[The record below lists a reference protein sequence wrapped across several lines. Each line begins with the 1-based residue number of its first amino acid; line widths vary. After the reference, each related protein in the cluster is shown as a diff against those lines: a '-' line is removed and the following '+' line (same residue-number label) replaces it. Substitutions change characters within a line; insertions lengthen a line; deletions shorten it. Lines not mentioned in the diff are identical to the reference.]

1 MGQIRDVSV
10 VLNVYKRSD
19 SFRLQLD
26 SLLKQT
32 VKPNEILVW
41 ENGTESVPEDL
52 RSKLKIARATENF
65 GVWARFAYS
74 LNAVSEYV
82 CVIDD
87 DTIPGENWLSNC
99 IETINKTPGLLGTRG
114 LIFDTP
120 HNYAINRE
128 YGVYGHSDT
137 TQEVDIVGHSWFF
150 KRSWL
155 GAYWAEYG
163 NRFNDPLAGEDIHF
177 SFALQKH
184 LSLPTLVP
192 PHPESDLSMWGSNPE
207 TSRKLGSQNQGISQS
222 LGSMKV
228 FENALQHYRSLGFRV
243 ISEKSSGSAT
253 TTKRYPWIV
262 YWVSRNFP
270 KQVHLLSQLKI
281 VRRLFGLER

>member
-1 MGQIRDVSV
+1 
-10 VLNVYKRSD
+10 
-19 SFRLQLD
+19 
-26 SLLKQT
+26 
-32 VKPNEILVW
+32 
-41 ENGTESVPEDL
+41 
-52 RSKLKIARATENF
+52 
-65 GVWARFAYS
+65 VWARFAYA

-137 TQEVDIVGHSWFF
+137 TQVVDIVGHSWFF

-163 NRFNDPLAGEDIHF
+163 NRFNDSLAGEDIHF
-177 SFALQKH
+177 SYALQKH

-192 PHPESDLSMWGSNPE
+192 PHPESDLTMWGSNPE
-207 TSRKLGSQNQGISQS
+207 TSKELGSQDQAISQR
-222 LGSMKV
+222 LDSMRV
-228 FENALQHYRSLGFRV
+228 FEDALQHYRAMGFKVR
-243 ISEKSSGSAT
+243 SEINHVEFSKSR
-253 TTKRYPWIV
+253 RYPTFV
-262 YWVSRNFP
+262 YWVARAFP
-270 KQVHLLSQLKI
+270 KQVHLFEHLW
-281 VRRLFGLER
+281 FT